1 MQTVHELDDAALLG
15 AGQDGTVWRTSVRT
29 AVKIFHREGA
39 YASELAAYQ
48 RLAELD
54 MAQVNE
60 FVIPR
65 LIDFDD
71 NLQVIEMDIVSPP
84 YLLDFGKCYLDRKP
98 DFSPEVWRE
107 WNEQH
112 EEMWEGRWKI
122 VRRAVWQLEKYG
134 IYHIDPRPGNVR
146 FGEA

>member
-1 MQTVHELDDAALLG
+1 M
-15 AGQDGTVWRTSVRT
+15 
-29 AVKIFHREGA
+29 
-39 YASELAAYQ
+39 AAYQ

-65 LIDFDD
+65 LIDSDD
-71 NLQVIEMDIVSPP
+71 ALQLIEMDIVSPP

-98 DFSPEVWRE
+98 DFSPEVWQE
-107 WNEQH
+107 WNDEH

-146 FGEA
+146 FGEE